1 MLKPSDFVVLL
12 KIVAL
17 DGQRWTY
24 ANLAESLFLSAS
36 EVHGA
41 VKRLAESRLLQR
53 DYTGYPKQQPNA
65 FNPNLT
71 FIVEFAI
78 HGAKFCFAPE
88 HLPSGRGMP
97 TGPSAPVFD
106 GVFVP
111 GHEDIVWPW
120 GEGTKRGPGLKP
132 LYRMAP
138 AAALL
143 DRKLYDMLAL
153 FDALRAGRARERG
166 MALTRLPAMIDPE
179 IAKQQAELAATRP
192 RPLY

>member
-17 DGQRWTY
+17 DNQRWTY
-24 ANLAESLFLSAS
+24 ASLAESLFLSAS

-53 DYTGYPKQQPNA
+53 DYSGYPEKAPNT

-88 HLPSGRGMP
+88 HLPNGPGLP

-106 GVFVP
+106 GVFAP
-111 GHEDIVWPW
+111 GHDDIVWPW
-120 GEGTKRGPGLKP
+120 AEGTKRGPGLKP

-166 MALTRLPAMIDPE
+166 MALTRLPAMISPA